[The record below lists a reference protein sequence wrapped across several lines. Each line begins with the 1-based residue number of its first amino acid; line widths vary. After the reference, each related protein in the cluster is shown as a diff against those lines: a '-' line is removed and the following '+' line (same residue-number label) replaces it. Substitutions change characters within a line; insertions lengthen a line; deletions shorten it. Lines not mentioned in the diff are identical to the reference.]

1 MGGSRGA
8 RINGIGL
15 LMAVFVF
22 GDSITEHVGTFG
34 GEQERRPP
42 RCASISVAE
51 VAGLMLLGRDSYICS
66 CSPDKASMIPF
77 IGCSTYVLG
86 RTVLNFGPRATPGCT
101 PPQHHR
107 HDASA
112 PKYHPPWV
120 PAHSTNREAVY
131 TTHATSGRTSH
142 ESRPLSH
149 VDRSPL
155 PHLSLPIHT
164 HNQHTHTHTPP
175 THPEISHSYS

>member
-101 PPQHHR
+101 PPQHHL
-107 HDASA
+107 HDA
-112 PKYHPPWV
+112 
-120 PAHSTNREAVY
+120 
-131 TTHATSGRTSH
+131 
-142 ESRPLSH
+142 
-149 VDRSPL
+149 
-155 PHLSLPIHT
+155 HLTGTIFPPIHSS
-164 HNQHTHTHTPP
+164 
-175 THPEISHSYS
+175 THPNDEDFLTAAAYHSETDLG

>member
-131 TTHATSGRTSH
+131 TTHATSGPLTSHDLSLTSIAALSRTS
-142 ESRPLSH
+142 LS
-149 VDRSPL
+149 PY
-155 PHLSLPIHT
+155 IHT
-164 HNQHTHTHTPP
+164 TNTHTHTHHPP
-175 THPEISHSYS
+175 TQKSVTVTVN